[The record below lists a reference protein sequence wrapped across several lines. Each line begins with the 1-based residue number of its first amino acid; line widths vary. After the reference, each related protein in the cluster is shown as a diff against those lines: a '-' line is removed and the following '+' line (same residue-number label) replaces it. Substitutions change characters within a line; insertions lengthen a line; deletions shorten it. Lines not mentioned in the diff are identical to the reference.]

1 MEDLLQA
8 QYNNQLANRA
18 VELYDQRQR
27 EQVNNAALGVMQLG
41 FQNQN
46 QMGLA
51 ALGDPMS
58 EYNNIDVGGQTF
70 AYDDPMA
77 IEKSNYIDKGF
88 FNLNKNAPG
97 FKGSLARTGISALGR
112 MAGLGTMASSAL
124 GFAFAPI
131 AGIAGLFHG
140 LSRSRTIADF
150 LQQKRDKKARD
161 EAAARGA
168 RKQGLKAMAPTYHD
182 IGRSRDGG
190 GHAGGAA
197 AAAAAA
203 SQASDDAAAG
213 AGGY

>member
-8 QYNNQLANRA
+8 QYNNQLANKA

-27 EQVNNAALGVMQLG
+27 DQVNNAAMGIMELG
-41 FQNQN
+41 FQNSPA
-46 QMGLA
+46 MT
-51 ALGDPMS
+51 ALGDTMS
-58 EYNNIDVGGQTF
+58 EYNNINVGGQTF

-77 IEKSNYIDKGF
+77 QEKSNFIDKGF
-88 FNLNKNAPG
+88 FNINRNASG

-112 MAGLGTMASSAL
+112 AAGLGTIASSAL
-124 GFAFAPI
+124 GFAFAPL
-131 AGIAGLFHG
+131 AGIAGLFSG
-140 LSRSRTIADF
+140 LGRSGSIAGY
-150 LQQKRDKKARD
+150 LQSKRDAKARAD
-161 EAAARGA
+161 AAARGA
-168 RKQGLKAMAPTYHD
+168 RKQGLKTMAPTYHD

-203 SQASDDAAAG
+203 SQAADDVAAG